1 MKFTFIFKDAK
12 RRSTLFFCLR
22 DGRERARISTGIIA
36 EPGNFDKEKMMFTSG
51 IGMFDYNEIVEK
63 WKYKAAQEIRT
74 IQVDPH
80 SFNDIKEI
88 AERIRMKVNGNS
100 EMMRSAPV
108 SLNKFY
114 EDWATGKIKSKHPR
128 RTDKCSYKVF
138 AEFVKNRTVKFE
150 TVNYRFL
157 DKFQNWLRIEKGYK
171 INTIG
176 AHIKDLKAV
185 MNLAYK
191 LGLHNSE
198 AFRQFTK
205 PSEEVDNIY
214 LKREEVDAIIELEG
228 LSSMEE
234 KARDLFIVGCYTAM
248 RLSDYSKLTVADVEG
263 RFIRKRQK
271 KTKGEVIIPVHP
283 KVREIIKKYRGAPKL
298 SDAVF
303 NRTIKIVCQKA
314 GINEKIYKE
323 GQYHEKWQLVSS
335 HTARRTGAT
344 LLYLQ
349 GVPTLSIMMITGHK
363 SESSFRKYIKITLEE
378 NAEALAKIDF
388 FNK

>member
-1 MKFTFIFKDAK
+1 MKFTFVFKDAR
-12 RRSTLFFCLR
+12 RRSPLMFCLR
-22 DGRERARISTGIIA
+22 DGQERVRVSTGIVE
-36 EPGNFDKEKMMFTSG
+36 EPDNFDKKKMMFVSG
-51 IGMFDYNEIVEK
+51 QGMYDYNEIVER
-63 WKYKAAQEIRT
+63 WKYKAAQEVRAV
-74 IQVDPH
+74 QVNPQ
-80 SFNDIKEI
+80 SYRSIKEL
-88 AERIRMKVNGNS
+88 AERIRVRANNKGEVS
-100 EMMRSAPV
+100 ESAPV

-114 EDWATGKIKSKHPR
+114 EDWATGKIKSRHPR
-128 RTDKCSYKVF
+128 RTDQCSYRVF
-138 AEFVKNRTVKFE
+138 SEFVKHRATKFE
-150 TVNYRFL
+150 SVNYRFL
-157 DKFQNWLRIEKGYK
+157 DKFQSWLRSEKGYRT
-171 INTIG
+171 NTIG

-191 LGLHNSE
+191 LGLHSSE

-205 PSEEVDNIY
+205 PAEEVDNIY
-214 LKREEVDAIIELEG
+214 LKRVEVDAL
-228 LSSMEE
+228 LALDALPSMEE
-234 KARDLFIVGCYTAM
+234 KARDLFIIGCYTAM

-263 RFIRKRQK
+263 RFIRKRQI
-271 KTKGEVIIPVHP
+271 KTKGEIIIPVHP
-283 KVREIIKKYRGAPKL
+283 KVREIIKKYGGAPKL
-298 SDAVF
+298 ADAVF

-323 GQYHEKWQLVSS
+323 GQYYEKWQLVSS

-349 GVPTLSIMMITGHK
+349 GVPTLSIMMITGHR